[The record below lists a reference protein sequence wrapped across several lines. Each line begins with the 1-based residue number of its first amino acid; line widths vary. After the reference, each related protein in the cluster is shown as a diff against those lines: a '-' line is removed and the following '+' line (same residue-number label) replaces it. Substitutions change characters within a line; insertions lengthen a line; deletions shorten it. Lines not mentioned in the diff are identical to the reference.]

1 MLENLSVNI
10 NQILQTNHWL
20 APLAAFLGGLLTA
33 SNPCVLVMV
42 PLMIAFITGNEQ
54 TVGVKRSLIFSGL
67 FVLGLSITFTILGII
82 AALGG
87 RLFGNVGSYWKYIV
101 SLVALVMG
109 VHLLGFFRFSF
120 SIPVNTKFL
129 RKGKLSSLSL
139 GMLFG
144 IVSTPCAV
152 PILALLLTYIATKGS
167 SILYGGILLFFYAL
181 GHCLLILLAGASMGA
196 AKAFIESKGA
206 RKVNSILR
214 KIAGVLVILVGL
226 YFLFL

>member
-1 MLENLSVNI
+1 VLENLSVNI

>member
-152 PILALLLTYIATKGS
+152 PILLLLLTYIATKGS